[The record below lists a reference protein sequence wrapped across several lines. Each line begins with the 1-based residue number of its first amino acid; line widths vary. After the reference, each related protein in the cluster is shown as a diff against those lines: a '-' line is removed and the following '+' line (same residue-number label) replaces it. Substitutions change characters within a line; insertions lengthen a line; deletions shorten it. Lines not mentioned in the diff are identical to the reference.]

1 MKSKSNN
8 TKRKVSA
15 KTAIGITKRQALK
28 QMKKA
33 LFAFKRQI
41 GKILKDNDLFY
52 CVDTDIE
59 DRVSK
64 EIRCVNDMVFS
75 LIEEGSLANCMMMCD
90 LKTRK
95 EALEFGYH

>member
-1 MKSKSNN
+1 MKSKSKK
-8 TKRKVSA
+8 TGRKVSA
-15 KTAIGITKRQALK
+15 RTATGITKLQALK

-33 LFAFKRQI
+33 LFTFKRQV

-52 CVDTDIE
+52 CGDTDIE

-64 EIRCVNDMVFS
+64 ETRCVNDMVFS

-90 LKTRK
+90 LMTRK

>member
-1 MKSKSNN
+1 MKSKSKK

-15 KTAIGITKRQALK
+15 RTATGITKLQALK

-33 LFAFKRQI
+33 LFTFKRQI

-52 CVDTDIE
+52 CADTDIK
-59 DRVSK
+59 DRVRK
-64 EIRCVNDMVFS
+64 GIRCVDDMVFS
-75 LIEEGSLANCMMMCD
+75 LTEEGSLVNCMMMCD

-95 EALEFGYH
+95 EALEFGYC